1 MFGALK
7 TVEEKNLYSSFGL
20 TDGLSDCELE
30 DINGGWC
37 VNFTVTICSGNG
49 NGSGNSGGIT
59 ELKLP
64 KKETKKP
71 AASNN
76 QKLSQTA
83 TILTFVNIQKRKKKY
98 LV

>member
-49 NGSGNSGGIT
+49 NGNDSGNGNGSVT
-59 ELKLP
+59 LVVHQVLV
-64 KKETKKP
+64 P
-71 AASNN
+71 AH
-76 QKLSQTA
+76 
-83 TILTFVNIQKRKKKY
+83 
-98 LV
+98 LVVRHS

>member
-1 MFGALK
+1 MRNYKKEKLMFGALK

-49 NGSGNSGGIT
+49 NGNDSGNGNGSGNSGG
-59 ELKLP
+59 
-64 KKETKKP
+64 
-71 AASNN
+71 S
-76 QKLSQTA
+76 SGSSSSSSSSSS
-83 TILTFVNIQKRKKKY
+83 
-98 LV
+98 

>member
-30 DINGGWC
+30 DINGWC

-49 NGSGNSGGIT
+49 NGNDSGNGNGSGNSGG
-59 ELKLP
+59 
-64 KKETKKP
+64 
-71 AASNN
+71 S
-76 QKLSQTA
+76 SGSSSSSSSSSS
-83 TILTFVNIQKRKKKY
+83 
-98 LV
+98 